1 MKAMNKDIP
10 PERIMLYVV
19 QSFDKTVD
27 ENHRLRAVAKA
38 AKELKE
44 QLAKMTIRCNQL
56 KTELGNTVKKLK
68 KHAQYNKAL
77 SKQNEILGEEVAN
90 LRREIREMYDAQAPD
105 THSSGGWSAVKDLAK
120 QIFRV

>member
-10 PERIMLYVV
+10 KERVMLHVV
-19 QSFDKTVD
+19 QSFDGVVA

-56 KTELGNTVKKLK
+56 KTELAGTMKKLR
-68 KHAQYNKAL
+68 KHAANNKAL
-77 SKQNEILGEEVAN
+77 SKQNELLEQEVAN
-90 LRREIREMYDAQAPD
+90 LRREIRQLYDAQAPD
-105 THSSGGWSAVKDLAK
+105 TDSRGGWAAVKDWAK

>member
-1 MKAMNKDIP
+1 MKAMNKDVP
-10 PERIMLYVV
+10 PERIMLHVV

-27 ENHRLRAVAKA
+27 ENHRLRAVAKT
-38 AKELKE
+38 AKGLKE

-68 KHAQYNKAL
+68 KHAQHNKAL
-77 SKQNEILGEEVAN
+77 SKQNELLEQEVAN

-105 THSSGGWSAVKDLAK
+105 THSRGGWAAVKDLAK

>member
-10 PERIMLYVV
+10 PERIMLHVV

-27 ENHRLRAVAKA
+27 ENHRLRAVAKT

-105 THSSGGWSAVKDLAK
+105 THSRGWWAAAKELAK